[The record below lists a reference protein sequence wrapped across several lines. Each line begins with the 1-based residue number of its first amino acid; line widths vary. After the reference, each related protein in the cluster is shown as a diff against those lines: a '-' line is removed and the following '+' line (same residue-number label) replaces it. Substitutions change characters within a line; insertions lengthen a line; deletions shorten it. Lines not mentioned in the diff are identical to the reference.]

1 MLFSIS
7 THPSTQIQG
16 QLMSMTEVVS
26 GVVKLNDKSKPNPFA
41 GLKIRISKCVVSFYF
56 PSVIKRRKFTLVKS
70 YQHQIM
76 DAKCPGIKNQLAE
89 VIKETSKAN
98 DLM

>member
-7 THPSTQIQG
+7 TQPSAKIQG
-16 QLMSMTEVVS
+16 QLMPMTEVVS
-26 GVVKLNDKSKPNPFA
+26 GVVKPNDKSNRNPLA
-41 GLKIRISKCVVSFYF
+41 SLKIRISKCVVSFYF

-76 DAKCPGIKNQLAE
+76 DAKYPGIKNQLAE